1 MYLLRRSPWSAGRAN
16 AISVNATP
24 IHTHIS
30 LSPPDSPGSPFQA
43 GARLLKHL
51 ALEARGLCPC
61 AAADLQ
67 WAEASPAGA
76 VQRQAPWDAHRQ
88 PQHCTEAAR
97 LCWDTTALSPGSTRV
112 APPHSSTSPSTSHIT
127 SEQTCGQSCFHPTD
141 KPLLPSLCSGAR
153 RHRVNNRGW
162 WPPDSIVA
170 TRRSHWC
177 CWFSC
182 GAGPRPAGQRGPSEE
197 V

>member
-61 AAADLQ
+61 AVGDLQ
-67 WAEASPAGA
+67 RAEASPAGA
-76 VQRQAPWDAHRQ
+76 VQRQAPWDAHCQ
-88 PQHCTEAAR
+88 PQHCTGAAR
-97 LCWDTTALSPGSTRV
+97 PCPLGAHAWHHHT
-112 APPHSSTSPSTSHIT
+112 STSPSTSHIT
-127 SEQTCGQSCFHPTD
+127 SEQTCGQSCSHPTD
-141 KPLLPSLCSGAR
+141 EPLLPSLCSGAR

-162 WPPDSIVA
+162 QPPDSIVA
-170 TRRSHWC
+170 SRRSHWC

-182 GAGPRPAGQRGPSEE
+182 GAGPRLAGQRGPSEE